1 MIFSELDR
9 AVSHMSRQAGALAAA
24 QDAAGAND
32 FATMARNLQAAAQAA
47 MASAGC
53 LMAAAR
59 VASSAR
65 PETEN

>member
-9 AVSHMSRQAGALAAA
+9 AAAHMSRQAGALAAA
-24 QDAAGAND
+24 QDAAGVQD
-32 FATMARNLQAAAQAA
+32 FATMARDLQAAAQAA

-59 VASSAR
+59 AASGA
-65 PETEN
+65 PPDADF